1 VIDGLANTYNMY
13 KPKMISVST
22 HCMVEVIGDDLNAF
36 IKTGRESS
44 RPVGQ

>member
-1 VIDGLANTYNMY
+1 
-13 KPKMISVST
+13 
-22 HCMVEVIGDDLNAF
+22 VEVIGDDLNAF